1 MAEKP
6 QNHVAASAF
15 SAHAPHEIP
24 PTQELCIVT
33 HAIYKQSLVGPSTLL
48 WQSAR
53 TGKSGLHVEPSE
65 AFYLLLPRLFFLLL
79 SCILPPGPTL
89 VPPQHTQASW

>member
-1 MAEKP
+1 MVEKP

-24 PTQELCIVT
+24 PTQELFIVT

-53 TGKSGLHVEPSE
+53 TGKSGLHVEPSGSV
-65 AFYLLLPRLFFLLL
+65 LPTAPRSPF
-79 SCILPPGPTL
+79 CCC
-89 VPPQHTQASW
+89 